1 MKIHRHTICLH
12 RLEHHQLELIRHWR
26 NHTLVA
32 RHMEYKEYI
41 TKDMQAEWFIKINNP
56 NHFFFVIEHNNTP
69 LGLIN
74 TSTID
79 YKNATADTGLFVWHE
94 NYLHSH
100 IPTLASLAMLD
111 VFFYAMDIKTVF
123 AKIKYENTEAQQYNA
138 SLGFKHK
145 ERCPNP
151 QFGLYMLTPALYE
164 TSANELINAAC
175 KLYGNTTLIEF
186 NGNLPSDKEV
196 FNIFSAIPE
205 EKKQKIGLLLHNDPC
220 F

>member
-12 RLEHHQLELIRHWR
+12 RLEQHQLELVRHWR

-41 TKDMQAEWFIKINNP
+41 TKDMQAEWFRKINNP
-56 NHFFFVIEHNNTP
+56 NHFFFVIVHNNTP

-74 TSTID
+74 TSNID

-111 VFFYAMDIKTVF
+111 VFFYALDMKTVF
-123 AKIKYENTEAQQYNA
+123 AKIKYENTEAQKYNA
-138 SLGFKHK
+138 SLGFIHK
-145 ERCPNP
+145 ERCLNP
-151 QFGLYMLTPALYE
+151 QFGLYELTPALYE
-164 TSANELINAAC
+164 THAAELIHAAY
-175 KLYGNTTLIEF
+175 KLYGNTTKIEF
-186 NGNLPSDKEV
+186 SGNISTDKEV
-196 FNIFSAIPE
+196 FNRLSAISE
-205 EKKQKIGLLLHNDPC
+205 RKKQKIGLFLNFNERC
-220 F
+220 

>member
-1 MKIHRHTICLH
+1 MKIHRHTLCLH
-12 RLEHHQLELIRHWR
+12 RLEQHQLELVRHWR

-32 RHMEYKEYI
+32 RHMEYQEYI
-41 TKDMQAEWFIKINNP
+41 TKEMQAEWFIKINTP

-74 TSTID
+74 TSNID

-111 VFFYAMDIKTVF
+111 VFFYTLDIKKVF
-123 AKIKYENTEAQQYNA
+123 AKIKYDNCEAQNYNA

-145 ERCPNP
+145 ETCPNAL
-151 QFGLYMLTPALYE
+151 FGLYELTPALYE
-164 TSANELINAAC
+164 TQAAELINAAH
-175 KLYGNTTLIEF
+175 KLYGNTTTIEF
-186 NGNLPSDKEV
+186 SKNIPADKDI
-196 FNIFSAIPE
+196 FNRLSAVPE
-205 EKKQKIGLLLHNDPC
+205 ASKQKIGLLLHYN
-220 F
+220 